1 MGSNDGN
8 YGRLSSFI
16 REYIY
21 EKKWDDLRDI
31 QDDCIAAVLDRDE
44 HILIAAGTASG
55 KTEAAFFPV
64 ISALAEKKPPTVGVL
79 YIGPLKALINDQ
91 GERLRPLAA
100 LGGIPLRLWH
110 GDAPDNQKKKLLAEP
125 AGILQITPESL
136 EALLLRRPEKIRAL
150 FAELLFVIIDE
161 VHAFMGSSRG
171 SQILC
176 QLSRIEAEA
185 GCRPRRIGLSATLGD
200 YREAMDWLSLGT
212 DRRTILINEGKT
224 KRRLSI
230 ALDYFWGTDRS
241 AEQHY
246 YEALYRQCRNLRCII
261 FTNSRLEAEETI
273 AALREVSAKYRGE
286 DQYHIHHGSISA
298 ALRAE
303 TEKALRESTL
313 PMTTAATA
321 TLELGI
327 DIGSLDRIIQIGP
340 PLSVAGFVQRLGRS
354 GRRTGKPEIYFTCLE
369 DAPATAS
376 LRETFP
382 WALLKTIA
390 IIDLYLKDKWIE
402 PAYNVADTLPYSLL
416 CHQSLS
422 ILFSLG
428 EHSPVDLARRVLG
441 LPVFSHIPL
450 EDYRELLTALAG
462 YRLIE
467 KTEEGGLIIGLEG
480 ERLTAHYSF
489 YSTFADSS
497 EYRVLQGDRELGKVN
512 FLPPLGSGI
521 ILGGRCWRVEKADP
535 GSREIRVVP
544 GEAGSLRVWK
554 GGGAE
559 LHPRIVQRMREILCG
574 PGGMGAAETY
584 AYLSPAAASR
594 LEEARSRAAE
604 WGINADE
611 GGCGQGASWLER
623 GGNTEGSFTLYPW
636 MGSKGMR
643 TLLLVLQN
651 EECRK
656 SLCINSLYRENDFAL
671 HIGSSLAMP
680 LFQDEL
686 KKILA
691 GLRAQGPESLL
702 NPSQIPLTDKFDQYL
717 PAKLLV
723 KQYIASM
730 ALPAI

>member
-1 MGSNDGN
+1 MN
-8 YGRLSSFI
+8 YARLAPFI

-21 EKKWDDLRDI
+21 EKKWDELRDI
-31 QDDCIAAVLDRDE
+31 QNECIGAVLDREE

-64 ISALAEKKPPTVGVL
+64 ISVLAEKKPATVGAL

-91 GERLRPLAA
+91 GERLKPLAA
-100 LGGIPLRLWH
+100 LGEIPLWLWH

-136 EALLLRRPEKIRAL
+136 EALLLRRPEKIKAL
-150 FAELLFVIIDE
+150 FAELTFVIIDE

-176 QLSRIEAEA
+176 QLARIETAA

-200 YREAMDWLSLGT
+200 YSQAMDWLSLGT
-212 DRRTILINEGKT
+212 GKKTILINEGKT
-224 KRRLSI
+224 KRRVSI
-230 ALDYFWGTDRS
+230 ALDYFSQSRGE
-241 AEQHY
+241 EQHY

-273 AALREVSAKYRGE
+273 AALRTVSARRHGE

-303 TEKALRESTL
+303 TEKTLRESTQ
-313 PMTTAATA
+313 PITAAATA
-321 TLELGI
+321 TLEMGI

-354 GRRTGKPEIYFTCLE
+354 GRRTGKPEIYFTYLDE
-369 DAPATAS
+369 S
-376 LRETFP
+376 LHESFP

-390 IIDLYLKDKWIE
+390 IIDLYLKEKWIE
-402 PAYNVADTLPYSLL
+402 PAGNPGASLPYSLL
-416 CHQSLS
+416 CHQTLS
-422 ILFSLG
+422 ILASLG
-428 EHSPVDLARRVLG
+428 EHSPAALAQRVLSF
-441 LPVFSHIPL
+441 PVFSQITT
-450 EDYRELLTALAG
+450 EDYRELLTGLAAS
-462 YRLIE
+462 RLIE

-497 EYRVLQGDRELGKVN
+497 EYRVLHGDRELGKVN

-535 GSREIRVVP
+535 RNREILVTP

-554 GGGAE
+554 GGGADI
-559 LHPRIVQRMREILCG
+559 HPRVVQRMREILCG
-574 PGGMGAAETY
+574 SEIYP
-584 AYLSPAAASR
+584 YLSPSAASL
-594 LEEARSRAAE
+594 LEDARRRAADWNNE
-604 WGINADE
+604 Q
-611 GGCGQGASWLER
+611 GGFWIKRSES
-623 GGNTEGSFTLYPW
+623 GGGGFTLYPW
-636 MGSKGMR
+636 LGSKGMR
-643 TLLLVLQN
+643 TLLLVLQH
-651 EECRK
+651 EDHRK
-656 SLCINSLYRENDFAL
+656 TLRINSLYRESDFAL

-680 LFQDEL
+680 LFREEL
-686 KKILA
+686 KNIFLPLDLDSL
-691 GLRAQGPESLL
+691 LRAD
-702 NPSQIPLTDKFDQYL
+702 QIPLTDKFDQYL
-717 PAKLLV
+717 PAKLLI
-723 KQYIASM
+723 KQYAASM
-730 ALPAI
+730 LDIKEAGTV